1 MDALAAGARGR
12 SAPAHGGGA
21 GGGANG
27 DSRGKGGTRDGSGGV
42 AGRVE
47 APMAVTV
54 PAGGGGVASK
64 RLREQS
70 GQLELA
76 KGRTADERARAEA
89 IAEASFSVYYK
100 PTELYLELQQRLSWK
115 GNGVPVFMRR
125 NLLFRRVAPRPPR
138 PTSPKV
144 RVTVRST
151 IKAPVT
157 LLIMLA
163 RKVSTGGS
171 TVYDVAQTLA
181 APVGKAHDGG
191 DGAAFSEPCTVE
203 VDTLRLASKDGARLI
218 IAVLHDRPQLSW
230 ALPRA
235 AAKAVERPLRRV
247 DIGAITGAKSMM
259 WCDRLDLEKHM
270 RSAGTGD
277 HANAGVHTVSG
288 ISKWDARLKPMRIM
302 VQNRN
307 GGGVSLVFAKGEN
320 LPGDVS
326 RLQAM
331 QVTVETADARL
342 SRGQALLP
350 HSSARHDEG
359 AVLFHYLYF
368 NNTRRKV
375 ERCTQWSCPW
385 CMLKCGTY
393 DGLQCHLLASH
404 DLFGYDFGPRT
415 SDGSDVN
422 IKVICRT
429 DAHDKLGSLRILDSE
444 MLAEPSERTFWYRR
458 GHGSKSLHKQ
468 LDSERRSLLVA
479 WQENEVAA
487 IEAARA
493 RVQAGDK
500 DKVKDATDKDV
511 GVRARKKQ
519 RGEGGGTSG
528 AGKKRDKAA
537 EVNAR
542 PGTGRR
548 TGPTP
553 LDQRQFY
560 HSRTCQPMSL
570 EEVYGEEDSDDEID
584 ITVAD
589 AEDLAMLGEYANL
602 DDAQLEFMH
611 LWNMF
616 TMRHQIF
623 ADTYVP
629 KACGIFAGESREQLS
644 KPAMRRCFVLH
655 LLNLTEFGL
664 LDGQAMTECLR
675 VVDGKA
681 STEPADAGAVAGSPF
696 VTAAQ

>member
-1 MDALAAGARGR
+1 
-12 SAPAHGGGA
+12 
-21 GGGANG
+21 
-27 DSRGKGGTRDGSGGV
+27 
-42 AGRVE
+42 
-47 APMAVTV
+47 
-54 PAGGGGVASK
+54 
-64 RLREQS
+64 
-70 GQLELA
+70 
-76 KGRTADERARAEA
+76 
-89 IAEASFSVYYK
+89 
-100 PTELYLELQQRLSWK
+100 
-115 GNGVPVFMRR
+115 
-125 NLLFRRVAPRPPR
+125 
-138 PTSPKV
+138 
-144 RVTVRST
+144 
-151 IKAPVT
+151 
-157 LLIMLA
+157 MLA
-163 RKVSTGGS
+163 YTVST
-171 TVYDVAQTLA
+171 
-181 APVGKAHDGG
+181 
-191 DGAAFSEPCTVE
+191 
-203 VDTLRLASKDGARLI
+203 
-218 IAVLHDRPQLSW
+218 
-230 ALPRA
+230 
-235 AAKAVERPLRRV
+235 
-247 DIGAITGAKSMM
+247 
-259 WCDRLDLEKHM
+259 
-270 RSAGTGD
+270 
-277 HANAGVHTVSG
+277 
-288 ISKWDARLKPMRIM
+288 SKWDARLKPMRIM

-616 TMRHQIF
+616 NETPDSR
-623 ADTYVP
+623 TRP
-629 KACGIFAGESREQLS
+629 CGIFAGESREQLS
-644 KPAMRRCFVLH
+644 ARDAEVLRAH
-655 LLNLTEFGL
+655 LPTSQSWL
-664 LDGQAMTECLR
+664 LDGQAMTESWT
-675 VVDGKA
+675 A
-681 STEPADAGAVAGSPF
+681 SIDRASRRRRGSRSPL